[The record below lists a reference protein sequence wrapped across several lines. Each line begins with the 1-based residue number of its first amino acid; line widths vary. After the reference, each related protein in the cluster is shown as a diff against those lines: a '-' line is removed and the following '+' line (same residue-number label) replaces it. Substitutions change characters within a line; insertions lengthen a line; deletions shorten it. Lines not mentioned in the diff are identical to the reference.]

1 MGRRFKDRFVPEVNH
16 LAEYEIGDQFVD
28 MTEPRITSTISEKL
42 MLSGIPHYKLS
53 IEPNLYNIEPS
64 WLSEYGILISF
75 EPMGRFGRVKRK
87 PKNPITA
94 FLKSILG

>member
-1 MGRRFKDRFVPEVNH
+1 M
-16 LAEYEIGDQFVD
+16 AEYEIGDQFVD
-28 MTEPRITSTISEKL
+28 RTEPRITGTISEKM

-64 WLSEYGILISF
+64 WLSEYGLLINF
-75 EPMGRFGRVKRK
+75 EPRGRGGRAKRK

>member
-1 MGRRFKDRFVPEVNH
+1 M
-16 LAEYEIGDQFVD
+16 AEYEIGDLFVD
-28 MTEPRITSTISEKL
+28 KTEKSVKAIITDKKV
-42 MLSGIPHYKLS
+42 MNGIPHYKLS
-53 IEPNLYNIEPS
+53 IQPNLYNIEPS

-75 EPMGRFGRVKRK
+75 EPMVRFGRVKRK